1 MTLELIA
8 LALNEFYQYLE
19 IITNLSGT
27 LIGVEENL
35 DLLPLSI
42 SITIWVF
49 LVLVDFYW
57 MIKHPTKL
65 KAIGLNII
73 IIGTCILSPLSI
85 YFVLTRVLFLIPG
98 FFLFLPPD
106 GMEKLHDR

>member
-19 IITNLSGT
+19 IIKPEWG
-27 LIGVEENL
+27 L
-35 DLLPLSI
+35 DRGGRELRSPTSLDI
-42 SITIWVF
+42 NNHMGF

-57 MIKHPTKL
+57 MIKHPTKP

-85 YFVLTRVLFLIPG
+85 YFVLTRVLFLIPD
-98 FFLFLPPD
+98 FFLFLPLD

>member
-19 IITNLSGT
+19 IIKPEWG
-27 LIGVEENL
+27 L
-35 DLLPLSI
+35 DRGGRELRSPTSI
-42 SITIWVF
+42 DINNHMGF

-57 MIKHPTKL
+57 MIKHPTKP

-85 YFVLTRVLFLIPG
+85 YFVLTRVLFLIPD
-98 FFLFLPPD
+98 FFPFLPPD